1 MTLWRVD
8 GLPLC
13 PLYLELPDDREER
26 RRGSRLCCKKGGVA
40 GAQRGVAKAERPWLL
55 VLSPPRP
62 QAAEG
67 RRSPLQEVTLGA
79 FSGVTRWAILSSG
92 GNGEGK
98 EKSTMVVAI
107 VN

>member
-13 PLYLELPDDREER
+13 PLYLEFPDDRE
-26 RRGSRLCCKKGGVA
+26 KKEEGQPTVLQEGGVA

-55 VLSPPRP
+55 VLSLPRP

-67 RRSPLQEVTLGA
+67 PRSPLQEVTLGA
-79 FSGVTRWAILSSG
+79 FSGVTRWAVLSSG

-98 EKSTMVVAI
+98 EKSAMVVAI